1 MRPLGQL
8 THFKLFH
15 LLCVVSVVVH
25 IVKSMCLKCKQPN
38 DNDFGWLR
46 LRTRLGKYRLF
57 HQNET
62 SENTLHFFFSTILA

>member
-38 DNDFGWLR
+38 YNDFWLVKIADQ
-46 LRTRLGKYRLF
+46 TGKI
-57 HQNET
+57 QII
-62 SENTLHFFFSTILA
+62 SE